1 MRSYEMKNKDLKQQ
15 LEMYK
20 LIYDNL
26 YGGSIVVDDRGYITH
41 FSKTYSEYLQI
52 DPEDVI
58 GKHCTEIIENT
69 RMHIVAQT
77 GKPEIAAQFF
87 INGKNMITHRI
98 PIYKDKKL
106 VAVLGQM
113 VVRDLKELKPLMKEL
128 SLLESK
134 VKLYEEE
141 LSNLRATRYSF
152 NSIIGDSAIMRALKK
167 EAMRASYNDFSVLLM
182 GESGTGKELFAQAIH
197 NSSNRSVFPFVRINC
212 AAIPRELLESELF
225 GYESGAFTGA
235 NPKGRIGKF
244 ELANHGTIFLDEIG
258 DLPLELQPKLLR
270 VLEEKE
276 FERIG
281 GNEPIKSDFRV
292 ISATNKNLEQMME
305 KGFFRSDLFYRIGII
320 PISIPPLR
328 DRKNDIIQ
336 LSEYLLD
343 KIVDNSILNNC
354 KFTSDALA
362 ALVEYRWPGNGR
374 ELFHVLERIVCSLSG
389 NTIGLEDIPPYIIQK
404 VRLQK
409 KYIGKSLKD
418 AKKLAEREAISEA
431 LRENNYNKTLTAKKL
446 GIHRSLLYKKIRENG
461 IRETE

>member
-1 MRSYEMKNKDLKQQ
+1 MKTKDLKQQ

-26 YGGSIVVDDRGYITH
+26 YGGSVVVDAGGYITH
-41 FSKTYSEYLQI
+41 FSKNYSDYLKV
-52 DPEDVI
+52 DPKHAI
-58 GKHCTEIIENT
+58 GKHCTEIIENS

-98 PIYKDKKL
+98 PIYKDEKV

-128 SLLESK
+128 KLLESK

-152 NSIIGDSAIMRALKK
+152 DSIISASAIMKTLKN
-167 EAMRASYNDFSVLLM
+167 EAMNASSNDFSVLLT

-197 NSSNRSVFPFVRINC
+197 HASDRSVFPFVRINC

-225 GYESGAFTGA
+225 GYECGAFTGA
-235 NPKGRIGKF
+235 NHKGRIGKF

-276 FERIG
+276 FERLG
-281 GNEPIKSDFRV
+281 GNKPIKSDFRV
-292 ISATNKNLEQMME
+292 IAATNKNIEQMIE
-305 KGFFRSDLFYRIGII
+305 KGFFRSDLYYRISVI
-320 PISIPPLR
+320 PINIPPLR
-328 DRKNDIIQ
+328 DRKSDIKELAQ
-336 LSEYLLD
+336 YLLD
-343 KIVDNSILNNC
+343 KIVENSMINDC
-354 KFTSDALA
+354 RFTDDALA
-362 ALVEYRWPGNGR
+362 ALGEYRWPGNGR
-374 ELFHVLERIVCSLSG
+374 ELFHVLERIVCSLAG
-389 NTIGLEDIPPYIIQK
+389 NTIELEDIPPYILQK
-404 VRLQK
+404 VNSR

-431 LRENNYNKTLTAKKL
+431 LRENNYNKSRTAKKL
-446 GIHRSLLYKKIRENG
+446 GIHRSLLYKKIRDNS